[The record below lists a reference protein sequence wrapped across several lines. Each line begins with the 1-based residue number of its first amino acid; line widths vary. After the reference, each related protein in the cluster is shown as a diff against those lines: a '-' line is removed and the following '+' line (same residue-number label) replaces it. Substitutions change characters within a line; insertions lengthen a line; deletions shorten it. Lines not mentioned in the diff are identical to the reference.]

1 VQKIISFFFLQI
13 IEAEAA
19 VQQVRFTKDKKALV
33 FDVTSDYDD
42 IILEKWFNTKSLE
55 MKVCTELPELEE
67 EAGRSNGYERNG
79 GGRSGGGR
87 FGNGGGGGGRFGGGG
102 GGRGGN
108 RGRNGGGGGGGRFN
122 NNNSFGGGD
131 QSNKRK
137 FDQAS
142 ASMGTSKKIK
152 FED

>member
-1 VQKIISFFFLQI
+1 M
-13 IEAEAA
+13 
-19 VQQVRFTKDKKALV
+19 V

-79 GGRSGGGR
+79 GGGGRSGGGR
-87 FGNGGGGGGRFGGGG
+87 FGGGGGRFGGGG